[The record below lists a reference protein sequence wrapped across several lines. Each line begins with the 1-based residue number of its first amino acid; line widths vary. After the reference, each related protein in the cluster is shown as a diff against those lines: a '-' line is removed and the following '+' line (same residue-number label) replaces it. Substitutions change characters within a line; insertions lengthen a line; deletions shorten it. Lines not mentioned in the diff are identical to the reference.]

1 MTSYQVISS
10 RLYAFKPGDIVTD
23 LDLIDAGVSVAKS
36 LTIGAIMEEVRSTK
50 ALKKYDKTINDET
63 E

>member
-1 MTSYQVISS
+1 MTSYRVISS

-36 LTIGAIMEEVRSTK
+36 LTIGAILEQVKHTK
-50 ALKKYDKTINDET
+50 APKKYDKTINDET

>member
-1 MTSYQVISS
+1 MTSYRVISS

-23 LDLIDAGVSVAKS
+23 LDLIASGVSVAKS

-50 ALKKYDKTINDET
+50 ASKKYDKTINDET